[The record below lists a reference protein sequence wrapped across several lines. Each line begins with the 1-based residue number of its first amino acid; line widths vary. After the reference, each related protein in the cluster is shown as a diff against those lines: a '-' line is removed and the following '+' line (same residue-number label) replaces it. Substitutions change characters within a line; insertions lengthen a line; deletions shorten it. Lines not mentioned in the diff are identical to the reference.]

1 MVFPNT
7 WRNLAQPVPDG
18 GFDAVI
24 GNPPY
29 VRQERLAAIKPALE
43 AGYATFAGTA
53 DLYVYF
59 FEQGLRLVRPGG
71 RVAYVV
77 TNKSLKA
84 GYAEELRAC

>member
-1 MVFPNT
+1 MAGSFSHV
-7 WRNLAQPVPDG
+7 WRRLTQSLPEG

-29 VRQERLAAIKPALE
+29 VRQERLAAVKPALA
-43 AGYATFAGTA
+43 AGYDTFAGTA

-71 RVAYVV
+71 RWRTWSP
-77 TNKSLKA
+77 TN
-84 GYAEELRAC
+84 G